1 MTSASF
7 NTTPPRLWPTK
18 HSGRFVVC
26 VRLRKMA
33 RPSKNMWASSR
44 TPWVLSLRATALSYP
59 YVINRA
65 RGTSR
70 GPKSRSQT
78 DLPSP
83 DRNDP
88 KACPPSPGRKADKRL
103 VCAPSS
109 IGGRRFRK
117 ASHSRTE
124 CPLAPFRS
132 RFSFA
137 DVDAYNTPEEYGFL
151 AGEVGRTRSSVRR
164 IDQVGTSYVIYVR
177 CRCGRKEI
185 TVSGCMKRGLIRH
198 QLRG

>member
-59 YVINRA
+59 YPNGLTPGNSNNVHASIF
-65 RGTSR
+65 GIV
-70 GPKSRSQT
+70 Q
-78 DLPSP
+78 
-83 DRNDP
+83 
-88 KACPPSPGRKADKRL
+88 GRKADKRL

-164 IDQVGTSYVIYVR
+164 IDQVGTSY
-177 CRCGRKEI
+177 GS
-185 TVSGCMKRGLIRH
+185 VSMWG
-198 QLRG
+198 